1 MLDRKTLVRSAAA
14 VLVALYNVAS
24 YGNPTGEEAN
34 ESLMVR
40 AELTVA
46 AGIPK
51 QSLAEIDAA
60 ALVSNEQKEV
70 LEEIIVVGKDEWRL
84 PDLGSSWRAEQEARK
99 RPGRTGW
106 EFAPRY
112 DPERAYRHLNLS
124 QRSKEEQRVGFIDLF
139 RFSFGRKSYRMKTM
153 ALM

>member
-1 MLDRKTLVRSAAA
+1 MLDRKTRVRSAAA

-24 YGNPTGEEAN
+24 YGNPTGEEAK

-46 AGIPK
+46 AGTPK

-60 ALVSNEQKEV
+60 TLGSDDQEKV

-84 PDLGSSWRAEQEARK
+84 PDLGSSWRAEQEARRK
-99 RPGRTGW
+99 PVRMNW
-106 EFAPRY
+106 EFLPRY
-112 DPERAYRHLNLS
+112 DPEEADRHPELS
-124 QRSKEEQRVGFIDLF
+124 QLSKVEQRVGFIRLF
-139 RFSFGRKSYRMKTM
+139 RFSFGRRS
-153 ALM
+153 

>member
-14 VLVALYNVAS
+14 VLVTLYNVAS

-99 RPGRTGW
+99 KPGRRDW
-106 EFAPRY
+106 EFLPRY
-112 DPERAYRHLNLS
+112 DPERADRHLNRSQLS
-124 QRSKEEQRVGFIDLF
+124 QEEQRVGFIELF
-139 RFSFGRKSYRMKTM
+139 RFSFDRRS
-153 ALM
+153 

>member
-1 MLDRKTLVRSAAA
+1 MQMLDRKTLILSAVA
-14 VLVALYNVAS
+14 VLGALHNVAS
-24 YGNPTGEEAN
+24 YGNPTGEEPN

-46 AGIPK
+46 ADNPK

-60 ALVSNEQKEV
+60 TLVSNDQKEV
-70 LEEIIVVGKDEWRL
+70 LEEIIVVGKAEWRL
-84 PDLGSSWRAEQEARK
+84 PDLGSSWRAEQEVRK
-99 RPGRTGW
+99 RPSRTGW

-124 QRSKEEQRVGFIDLF
+124 QLSKEEQRVGFIELF
-139 RFSFGRKSYRMKTM
+139 RFSFDPKS
-153 ALM
+153 

>member
-1 MLDRKTLVRSAAA
+1 MLDRKTLIRSAAV

-99 RPGRTGW
+99 KPGRGDW
-106 EFAPRY
+106 EFLPRY
-112 DPERAYRHLNLS
+112 DPERADRHVNRSQLS
-124 QRSKEEQRVGFIDLF
+124 QEEQRVGFIELF
-139 RFSFGRKSYRMKTM
+139 RFSFDHRS
-153 ALM
+153 

>member
-1 MLDRKTLVRSAAA
+1 MLGRKTLIRSAAA
-14 VLVALYNVAS
+14 ALVALYNVAS
-24 YGNPTGEEAN
+24 YGNPTAEVAN
-34 ESLMVR
+34 GSLMVR

-60 ALVSNEQKEV
+60 TLVGNDQEEV
-70 LEEIIVVGKDEWRL
+70 LEEIIVVGKAEWRL

-99 RPGRTGW
+99 RPGRTRW

-124 QRSKEEQRVGFIDLF
+124 QLSKEEQRVGFIELF
-139 RFSFGRKSYRMKTM
+139 RFSFDRES
-153 ALM
+153 